1 MFESSSL
8 VSIIC
13 VKYIIDNN
21 FHGPDDEDQIDEYY
35 LLILIKKIVRFLK

>member
-21 FHGPDDEDQIDEYY
+21 FRGPDDKDQIEEYC
-35 LLILIKKIVRFLK
+35 LLILKR